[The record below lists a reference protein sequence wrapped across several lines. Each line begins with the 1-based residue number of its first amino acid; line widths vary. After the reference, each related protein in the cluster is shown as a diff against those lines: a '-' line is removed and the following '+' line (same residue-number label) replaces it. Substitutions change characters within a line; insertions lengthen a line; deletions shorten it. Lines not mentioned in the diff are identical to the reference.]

1 VTFDPTSAALIAQ
14 LEGRI
19 AELQAQLHR
28 TQKDC
33 QEAIRRAERAEAEAA
48 QYRKDADRGFVP

>member
-1 VTFDPTSAALIAQ
+1 MIFDPTSAALIAQ

-28 TQKDC
+28 VQKDC
-33 QEAIRRAERAEAEAA
+33 KEAVAHAEHAEAEAA
-48 QYRKDADRGFVP
+48 QYRKALGQR

>member
-1 VTFDPTSAALIAQ
+1 MSFDPTSAALIAQ

-28 TQKDC
+28 IQMDWK
-33 QEAIRRAERAEAEAA
+33 EAIRRAERAESEAA
-48 QYRKDADRGFVP
+48 QYRKALGQQ